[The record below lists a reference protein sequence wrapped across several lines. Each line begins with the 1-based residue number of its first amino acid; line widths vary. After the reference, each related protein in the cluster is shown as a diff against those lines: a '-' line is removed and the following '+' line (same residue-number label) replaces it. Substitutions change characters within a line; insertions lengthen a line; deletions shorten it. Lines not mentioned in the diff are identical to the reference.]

1 MIAAD
6 IIVIGGGIA
15 GAGAA
20 YELAGEA
27 KVLLLERESQC
38 GYHATG
44 RSAASFTEN
53 YGTATIRKLAGASR
67 AFFEGPPDGF
77 AEHPLVRP
85 RGMITIARADQAE
98 ALDLELERARKFVAS
113 IVRIGPEAAVR
124 LVPSLRREYL
134 ADAIFEPDSRDIDVH
149 GLHQGFLKG
158 TRKRG
163 GRIEADSEVVRIRRE
178 GSGWTVETRGE
189 RYAARIVVNA
199 AGAWAD
205 EIAQLAGLRPL
216 GLVAKRRCAFVI
228 DPPEGL
234 AIDAWPL
241 VNDVG
246 QSFYFKPD
254 AGRLLVR

>member
-1 MIAAD
+1 MIVAD
-6 IIVIGGGIA
+6 VIVIGGGIA

-27 KVLLLERESQC
+27 KVILLERESQC

-53 YGTATIRKLAGASR
+53 YGTVTIRKLAGASR
-67 AFFEGPPDGF
+67 AFFEAPPEGF
-77 AEHPLVRP
+77 CEHPLVRP

-113 IVRIGPEAAVR
+113 IVRIGAEEAIR
-124 LVPSLRREYL
+124 LVPALRREYL

-158 TRKRG
+158 VRKRG
-163 GRIEADSEVVRIRRE
+163 GRIEADSEVGRMRRDN
-178 GSGWTVETRGE
+178 SGWSVETRGE
-189 RYAARIVVNA
+189 RYAAPGVINA

-205 EIAQLAGLRPL
+205 ELAVAAGFRPPRL
-216 GLVAKRRCAFVI
+216 GAHRPSPFV
-228 DPPEGL
+228 
-234 AIDAWPL
+234 
-241 VNDVG
+241 V
-246 QSFYFKPD
+246 QSP
-254 AGRLLVR
+254 